1 MTMKRTLIC
10 GILLGFLTATAAN
23 AAVSVN
29 LVASGTF
36 LPGSV
41 ITLETRVTANAGE
54 IDNTV
59 FGAILYPGAQVDG
72 PLDPGPGGTQSQ
84 NVLPGAGWIAGSLS
98 CNTSRCLAFNQ
109 INSTLPQPDPVNVT
123 NFLIA
128 TNTFTIQ
135 ANQTPGTVITFGW
148 QTTPSTQ
155 RVDWFGLTTAPGV
168 SVTVAVPEPTTVAM
182 LGLGLV
188 GLAMAGRRRS

>member
-1 MTMKRTLIC
+1 MKRTLIC

-29 LVASGTF
+29 LTASGPFT
-36 LPGSV
+36 PGSL

-59 FGAILYPGAQVDG
+59 FGAILYPGTLVNG
-72 PLDPGPGGTQSQ
+72 PLDPGPAGTQMQ
-84 NVLPGAGWIAGSLS
+84 NTLPGAGWIAGALS
-98 CNTSRCLAFNQ
+98 CTTSRCLAFSQ

-128 TNTFTIQ
+128 TNTFTIDP
-135 ANQTPGTVITFGW
+135 ATLPGTVITFNW

-155 RVDWFGLTTAPGV
+155 RLDWFGLTTAPGV
-168 SVTVAVPEPTTVAM
+168 SITVAVPEPTTAALLGLGM
-182 LGLGLV
+182 LGLAL
-188 GLAMAGRRRS
+188 AGRRRA